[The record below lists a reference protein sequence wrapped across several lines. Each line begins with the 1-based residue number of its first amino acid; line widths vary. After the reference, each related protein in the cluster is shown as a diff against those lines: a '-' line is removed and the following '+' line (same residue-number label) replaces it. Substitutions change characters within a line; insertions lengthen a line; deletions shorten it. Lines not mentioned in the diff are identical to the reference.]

1 MENEPT
7 VTLAPNAMTTLED
20 TMERLGIPPE
30 AADTAVK
37 NNIIRLINTASAWV
51 ETITGRKFGRQT
63 YTQRYA
69 ASGHQELVLQQYPI
83 RSVEYVKDTMDG
95 VDINLDSYDFSMEGD
110 VGVLYRDLG
119 WVFRG
124 YIAGLANDY
133 VAPRQAT
140 SFPKTPQRRSR
151 RTFLLTSWAS
161 SGGLQNRSSPSSETG
176 PRALLPSLSRT

>member
-51 ETITGRKFGRQT
+51 ETITGRTIGRLT

-69 ASGHQELVLQQYPI
+69 AHGHQELVLQH
-83 RSVEYVKDTMDG
+83 
-95 VDINLDSYDFSMEGD
+95 
-110 VGVLYRDLG
+110 
-119 WVFRG
+119 
-124 YIAGLANDY
+124 
-133 VAPRQAT
+133 VAYT
-140 SFPKTPQRRSR
+140 H
-151 RTFLLTSWAS
+151 L
-161 SGGLQNRSSPSSETG
+161 
-176 PRALLPSLSRT
+176 